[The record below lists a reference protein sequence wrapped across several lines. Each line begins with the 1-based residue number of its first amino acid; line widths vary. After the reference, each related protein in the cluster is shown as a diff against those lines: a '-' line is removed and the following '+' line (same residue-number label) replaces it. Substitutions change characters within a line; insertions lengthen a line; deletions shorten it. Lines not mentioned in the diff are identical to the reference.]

1 MAWTVSYDLE
11 EFRAAAGGF
20 LRAHPARNTTLLTVV
35 SSLTVA
41 GSGRYGA
48 EPPVYG
54 WWTGEEKDPA
64 AGLEGAF
71 LCTPPYPPLLSA
83 LSGEAA
89 RALARTLARDGEL
102 KVTGVNAGR
111 GTAEAFATAW
121 ADLTGAVST
130 VEQTHR
136 LYRLDALTPPDPT
149 PPGRPRTA
157 TATDRDLLIAWYE
170 GFARE
175 TDALRD
181 DVAAQVDDKLG
192 HDGITVWELDG
203 RPVACA
209 GISRTIAGMAR
220 VSLVYTPPELR
231 GRGYAGAATAV
242 VSGAARA
249 AGVREVLLFTD
260 LDNPT
265 SNALYQRLGYR
276 PVEDHLVLS
285 FSAAEGS
292 DPAAERAVSTVERAV
307 STAGRAVP
315 EQGHPS

>member
-1 MAWTVSYDLE
+1 MAWTVTYDLE

-41 GSGRYGA
+41 GSGRYGD

-54 WWTGEEKDPA
+54 WWTGEEKDPVTGPA
-64 AGLEGAF
+64 EGAF

-83 LSGEAA
+83 LSAEAA
-89 RALARTLARDGEL
+89 RALAGALARDGGL

-111 GTAEAFATAW
+111 ETAETFATAW
-121 ADLTGAVST
+121 EDLTGAVST

-136 LYRLDALTPPDPT
+136 LYRLDALTPPDPA

-157 TATDRDLLIAWYE
+157 TTADRDLLITWCE

-175 TDALRD
+175 TDALRGD
-181 DVAAQVDDKLG
+181 AARQVDDKLG

-231 GRGYAGAATAV
+231 GRGYAGAATAA

-249 AGVREVLLFTD
+249 AGVQEVLLFTD

-276 PVEDHLVLS
+276 PVEDHLVLT
-285 FSAAEGS
+285 FSA
-292 DPAAERAVSTVERAV
+292 
-307 STAGRAVP
+307 

>member
-1 MAWTVSYDLE
+1 MAWTVTYDLE

-41 GSGRYGA
+41 GSGRYGD

-54 WWTGEEKDPA
+54 WWTGEGQGRA
-64 AGLEGAF
+64 EGAF

-102 KVTGVNAGR
+102 KITGVNAGR
-111 GTAEAFATAW
+111 ETAEAFATAW
-121 ADLTGAVST
+121 TGLTGAASSVD
-130 VEQTHR
+130 QTHL
-136 LYRLDALTPPDPT
+136 LYRLDALTPPDPA

-157 TATDRDLLIAWYE
+157 TTADRDLLITWYE

-175 TDALRD
+175 TDALRG
-181 DVAAQVDDKLG
+181 DVTAQVDDKLG

-220 VSLVYTPPELR
+220 VALVYTPPELR
-231 GRGYAGAATAV
+231 GRGYAGAATAA

-249 AGVREVLLFTD
+249 AGVTEVLLFTD
-260 LDNPT
+260 LGNPT

-276 PVEDHLVLS
+276 PVEEHLVLS
-285 FSAAEGS
+285 FSAAEGA
-292 DPAAERAVSTVERAV
+292 DLAAERTV
-307 STAGRAVP
+307 STAGPAVP